1 MSEIVFRK
9 VHRNDLDQIFILL
22 QQLTE
27 IDFQNRDKENCWNLF
42 KSNTAN
48 NSIVGVYNNK
58 IIAYGSIVI
67 ENKIR
72 GGISGQIEDI
82 VVSNKLRNMNIG
94 TELIKQLV
102 EIGKKKGCY
111 RITLFCNESLIN
123 FYSKNGFKVNNIAMK
138 KFIK

>member
-102 EIGKKKGCY
+102 EIGKKKDA
-111 RITLFCNESLIN
+111 IE
-123 FYSKNGFKVNNIAMK
+123 
-138 KFIK
+138 